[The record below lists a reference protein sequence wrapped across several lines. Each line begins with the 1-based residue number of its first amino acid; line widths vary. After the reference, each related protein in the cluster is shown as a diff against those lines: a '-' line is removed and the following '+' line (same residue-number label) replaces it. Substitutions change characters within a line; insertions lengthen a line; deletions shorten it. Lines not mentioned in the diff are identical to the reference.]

1 MGSCVMTNRKKG
13 DTLTPEQ
20 KEFNKVKRFVQ
31 KRFPGAHTIRHYDGS
46 FKVVDEV
53 GLSVVSPDLYMPPAK
68 TIREAW
74 NMAKYVHWFQNMM
87 RKNNNAFDESKIY
100 TDKNDRSKW

>member
-1 MGSCVMTNRKKG
+1 MTNRKKG
-13 DTLTPEQ
+13 NLTPEQ

-31 KRFPGAHTIRHYDGS
+31 KRFPGAHTIIHTDGS
-46 FKVVDEV
+46 FKVVDED

-68 TIREAW
+68 SIREAW